1 MGRVQGGADF
11 ERGYGGVAV
20 KAAVLFEAGKPLEIA
35 EVRVSKPGPREVLI
49 RTAAVGVCRSDLH
62 FVDGAFP
69 HPVPTVPGH
78 EAAGVIEAVGSDVA
92 HLKPGD
98 HVITFFTVFCGSCEM
113 CASGRPSLCI
123 DPSTRRPPGAEP
135 RLSLADGTPLA
146 PFLNL
151 SAFAE
156 LMLVHENACVSIAKE
171 MPLDR
176 AALLGCAVITGAGAI
191 FNDSRV
197 RPGES
202 VAVIGAGGIGLAA
215 INAAKIAGAGT
226 ILAIDPVAEKRE
238 LALRMGATHA
248 LDATAEG
255 LAKQVLALTDG
266 GVHYAVEAVGRPAT
280 AELAWTI
287 LRRGGTAT
295 ILGMIAPGNSVSLP
309 GPTFLTGKK
318 IQGSLL
324 GSTRFPIDMPRLAR
338 MYLDGLLD
346 LDTMVAERIRLE
358 GVNDALAKLRKGD
371 SVRSVIEFA

>member
-1 MGRVQGGADF
+1 M
-11 ERGYGGVAV
+11 
-20 KAAVLFEAGKPLEIA
+20 KAAVLFAPSQPLEIA
-35 EVRVSKPGPREVLI
+35 DIRISNPGPREVLI

-78 EAAGVIEAVGSDVA
+78 EAAGVVEAVGSDVA
-92 HLKPGD
+92 HLRPGD
-98 HVITFFTVFCGSCEM
+98 HVITFFTVFCGACEM
-113 CASGRPSLCI
+113 CVTGRPSLCI
-123 DPSTRRPPGAEP
+123 DPSTRRPDGAEP
-135 RLSLADGTPLA
+135 RLSLNDGTPLA

-156 LMLVHENACVSIAKE
+156 MMLVHENACVAISKD

-226 ILAIDPVAEKRE
+226 ILAIDPVPEKRE
-238 LALRMGATHA
+238 IARKLGATHA
-248 LDATAEG
+248 LDPSVDTI
-255 LAKQVLALTDG
+255 AKDVLKLTNG
-266 GVHYAVEAVGRPAT
+266 GVHYAIEAVGRSNT

-295 ILGMIAPGNSVSLP
+295 ILGMIAPGNNVSLP
-309 GPTFLTGKK
+309 GPTFLSGKK

-324 GSTRFPIDMPRLAR
+324 GSTRFPIDMPRLVQ

-358 GVNDALAKLRKGD
+358 DVNDALDKLRKGD

>member
-1 MGRVQGGADF
+1 M
-11 ERGYGGVAV
+11 
-20 KAAVLFEAGKPLEIA
+20 KAAVLYEAGKPLEIT

-92 HLKPGD
+92 HLKVGD

-113 CASGRPSLCI
+113 CVTGRPSLCI
-123 DPSTRRPPGAEP
+123 DPSTRRPAGAEP
-135 RLSLADGTPLA
+135 RLSLEDGTALA

-156 LMLVHENACVSIAKE
+156 QMLVHENACVAISKE

-226 ILAIDPVAEKRE
+226 ILAIDPVPEKRE
-238 LALRMGATHA
+238 LALKLGATHA
-248 LDATAEG
+248 LDAMAEG
-255 LAKQVLALTDG
+255 LAKDVLKLTGG
-266 GVHYAVEAVGRPAT
+266 GVHYAIEAVGRPNT
-280 AELAWTI
+280 AELAWNV

-295 ILGMIAPGNSVSLP
+295 ILGMIAPGGNVSLP

-324 GSTRFPIDMPRLAR
+324 GSTRFPIDMPRLVQ

-358 GVNDALAKLRKGD
+358 EVNDALDKLRKGD

>member
-1 MGRVQGGADF
+1 M
-11 ERGYGGVAV
+11 
-20 KAAVLFEAGKPLEIA
+20 KAAVLYEAGKPLEIT
-35 EVRVSKPGPREVLI
+35 EVCVSKPGPREVLI
-49 RTAAVGVCRSDLH
+49 RTKAVGVCRSDLH

-92 HLKPGD
+92 HLKVGD

-113 CASGRPSLCI
+113 CVTGRPSLCI
-123 DPSTRRPPGAEP
+123 DPSTRRPNGAEP
-135 RLSLADGTPLA
+135 RLSLEDGTALA

-156 LMLVHENACVSIAKE
+156 QMLVHENACVAISKE

-226 ILAIDPVAEKRE
+226 ILAIDPVPEKRE
-238 LALRMGATHA
+238 LALKLGATHA
-248 LDATAEG
+248 LDAMAQG
-255 LAKQVLALTDG
+255 LAKDVLKLTGG
-266 GVHYAVEAVGRPAT
+266 GVHYAIEAVGRPNT
-280 AELAWTI
+280 AELAWNI

-295 ILGMIAPGNSVSLP
+295 ILGMIAPGGNVSLP

-324 GSTRFPIDMPRLAR
+324 GSTRFPIDMPRLVQ

-358 GVNDALAKLRKGD
+358 DVNDALEKLRKGD

>member
-1 MGRVQGGADF
+1 M
-11 ERGYGGVAV
+11 
-20 KAAVLFEAGKPLEIA
+20 KAAVLYEAGKPLEIT
-35 EVRVSKPGPREVLI
+35 EVRVSNPGPREVLI

-92 HLKPGD
+92 HLKVGD

-113 CASGRPSLCI
+113 CVTGRPSLCI
-123 DPSTRRPPGAEP
+123 DPSTRRPADAEP
-135 RLSLADGTPLA
+135 RLSLQDGTGLA

-156 LMLVHENACVSIAKE
+156 QMLVHENACVAISKE

-226 ILAIDPVAEKRE
+226 ILAIDPVPEKRE
-238 LALRMGATHA
+238 LALKLGATHA
-248 LDATAEG
+248 LDAMADG
-255 LAKQVLALTDG
+255 LAKDVLKLTGG
-266 GVHYAVEAVGRPAT
+266 GVHYAIEAVGRPNT
-280 AELAWTI
+280 AELAWNI

-295 ILGMIAPGNSVSLP
+295 ILGMIAPGGNVSLP

-324 GSTRFPIDMPRLAR
+324 GSTRFPIDMPRLVQ

-358 GVNDALAKLRKGD
+358 DVNDALDKLRKGD

>member
-1 MGRVQGGADF
+1 M
-11 ERGYGGVAV
+11 
-20 KAAVLFEAGKPLEIA
+20 KAAVLYEAGKPLEITD
-35 EVRVSKPGPREVLI
+35 VNVSKPGPREVLI

-92 HLKPGD
+92 HLKVGD
-98 HVITFFTVFCGSCEM
+98 HVITFFTAFCGSCEM
-113 CASGRPSLCI
+113 CVTGRPSLCV
-123 DPSTRRPPGAEP
+123 DPSTRRPADAEP
-135 RLSLADGTPLA
+135 RLSLGDGTALA

-156 LMLVHENACVSIAKE
+156 QMLVHENACVAISKE

-176 AALLGCAVITGAGAI
+176 AALLGCAVITGAGSV

-215 INAAKIAGAGT
+215 INAAKIAGAGM

-238 LALRMGATHA
+238 LALKLGATHA
-248 LDATAEG
+248 LDAMADG
-255 LAKQVLALTDG
+255 LAKDVLKRTGG
-266 GVHYAVEAVGRPAT
+266 GVHYAIEAVGRPNT
-280 AELAWTI
+280 AELAWNI

-295 ILGMIAPGNSVSLP
+295 ILGMIAPGQSVSLS

-324 GSTRFPIDMPRLAR
+324 GSTRFPIDMPRLVQ

-346 LDTMVAERIRLE
+346 LDTMVAERIGLGE
-358 GVNDALAKLRKGD
+358 VNEALDKLRKGD

>member
-1 MGRVQGGADF
+1 M
-11 ERGYGGVAV
+11 
-20 KAAVLFEAGKPLEIA
+20 KAAVLFEAKSPLQIA
-35 EVRVSKPGPREVLI
+35 EVLVSKPGPREVLI
-49 RTAAVGVCRSDLH
+49 RTVACGVCRSDLH

-78 EAAGVIEAVGSDVA
+78 EAAGVVEAVGSDVS

-113 CASGRPSLCI
+113 CVTGRPSLCI
-123 DPSTRRPPGAEP
+123 DPSTRRPADAAP
-135 RLSLADGTPLA
+135 RLSLADGRPLA

-156 LMLVHENACVSIAKE
+156 MMLVHENACVAISKE

-176 AALLGCAVITGAGAI
+176 AALLGCAVITGAGAV

-215 INAAKIAGAGT
+215 INAAKIAGAGA
-226 ILAIDPVAEKRE
+226 ILAIDPMPEKRA
-238 LALRMGATHA
+238 LALKLGATDA
-248 LDATAEG
+248 LDSSSESIV
-255 LAKQVLALTDG
+255 KDVLKLTNG
-266 GVHYAVEAVGRPAT
+266 GVHYAIEAVGRPNT
-280 AELAWTI
+280 AELAWNI

-295 ILGMIAPGNSVSLP
+295 ILGMIAPGNNVSLP

-324 GSTRFPIDMPRLAR
+324 GSTRFPIDMPRLVQ

-346 LDTMVAERIRLE
+346 LDTMVAERIRLDD
-358 GVNDALAKLRKGD
+358 VNDALEKLRQGH

>member
-1 MGRVQGGADF
+1 M
-11 ERGYGGVAV
+11 
-20 KAAVLFEAGKPLEIA
+20 KAAVLFEAKTPLAIE
-35 EVRVSKPGPREVLI
+35 EVAVSKPGPREVLI

-78 EAAGVIEAVGSDVA
+78 EAAGVVEAVGSDVA
-92 HLKPGD
+92 HLRPGD
-98 HVITFFTVFCGSCEM
+98 HVITFLTAFCGSCEY
-113 CASGRPSLCI
+113 CVTGRPSLCV
-123 DPSTRRPPGAEP
+123 DPSTRRPAEAEP
-135 RLSLADGTPLA
+135 RLKLADGRPLA

-156 LMLVHENACVSIAKE
+156 MMLVHENACVAIAKD

-215 INAAKIAGAGT
+215 INAAKIAGAGQ
-226 ILAIDPVAEKRE
+226 ILALDPVPEKRALAEK
-238 LALRMGATHA
+238 MGATHT
-248 LDATAEG
+248 LDPTEEG
-255 LAKQVLALTDG
+255 IAKQVLALTGG
-266 GVHYAVEAVGRPAT
+266 GVHYAIEAVGRPVT
-280 AELAWTI
+280 AELAWQI

-295 ILGMIAPGNSVSLP
+295 ILGMIAPGQNVSLA
-309 GPTFLTGKK
+309 GHTFLTGKK

-324 GSTRFPIDMPRLAR
+324 GSTRFPIDMPRLVQL
-338 MYLDGLLD
+338 YLDGKLD
-346 LDTMVAERIRLE
+346 LDTLVAERIQLPQ
-358 GVNDALAKLRKGD
+358 VNDALEKLRQGT
-371 SVRSVIEFA
+371 SVRSVISFA

>member
-1 MGRVQGGADF
+1 M
-11 ERGYGGVAV
+11 
-20 KAAVLFEAGKPLEIA
+20 KAAVLHEANTPLEI
-35 EVRVSKPGPREVLI
+35 ETISISNPGPREVLI
-49 RTAAVGVCRSDLH
+49 RTVACGVCRSDLH

-78 EAAGVIEAVGSDVA
+78 EAAGIIEAVGSDVA

-113 CASGRPSLCI
+113 CVSGRPSLCI
-123 DPSTRRPPGAEP
+123 DPSTRRPAGAAP

-156 LMLVHENACVSIAKE
+156 MMLVHENACVAISKD

-176 AALLGCAVITGAGAI
+176 AALLGCAVITGAGAV

-215 INAAKIAGAGT
+215 INAARIAGAGT
-226 ILAIDPVAEKRE
+226 ILAIDPMPEKRE
-238 LALRMGATHA
+238 LALKLGATHA
-248 LDATAEG
+248 LDPSSETIVKDVLKRTA
-255 LAKQVLALTDG
+255 G
-266 GVHYAVEAVGRPAT
+266 GVHYAIEAVGRPNT
-280 AELAWTI
+280 AELAWNI

-295 ILGMIAPGNSVSLP
+295 ILGMIAPGQNVILP
-309 GPTFLTGKK
+309 GHTFLTGKK

-324 GSTRFPIDMPRLAR
+324 GSTRFPIDMPRLVQ
-338 MYLDGLLD
+338 MYIDGLLD
-346 LDTMVAERIRLE
+346 LDSMVAEKIPLE
-358 GVNDALAKLRKGD
+358 GVNDALQKLRDGH
-371 SVRSVIEFA
+371 SVRSVITFA

>member
-1 MGRVQGGADF
+1 M
-11 ERGYGGVAV
+11 
-20 KAAVLFEAGKPLEIA
+20 KAAILFEAEKPLEIA
-35 EVRVSKPGPREVLI
+35 DIRLADPGPREVLI
-49 RTAAVGVCRSDLH
+49 RTAACGVCRSDLH
-62 FVDGAFP
+62 FIDGAFP

-78 EAAGVIEAVGSDVA
+78 EAAGVVEAVGSDVA

-113 CASGRPSLCI
+113 CVTGRPSLCV
-123 DPSTRRPPGAEP
+123 DPSTRRPADAEP
-135 RLSLADGTPLA
+135 RIRLADGTPLA
-146 PFLNL
+146 QFLNL
-151 SAFAE
+151 SAFSE
-156 LMLVHENACVSIAKE
+156 MMLVHENACVAIDKA

-176 AALLGCAVITGAGAI
+176 AALLGCAVITGAGAV

-202 VAVIGAGGIGLAA
+202 VAVIGAGGIGLSA
-215 INAAKIAGAGT
+215 INAAKIAGAGM

-238 LALRMGATHA
+238 IALKMGATHA
-248 LDATAEG
+248 IDATMDG
-255 LAKQVLALTDG
+255 LAKEVLTLTGG
-266 GVHYAVEAVGRPAT
+266 GVHYAIEAVGRPNT

-295 ILGMIAPGNSVSLP
+295 ILGMIAPGNSVTLP

-324 GSTRFPIDMPRLAR
+324 GSTRFPIDMPRLVR

-346 LDTMVAERIRLE
+346 LDTMVAERIVL
-358 GVNDALAKLRKGD
+358 GQVNDALEKLRKGD

>member
-1 MGRVQGGADF
+1 M
-11 ERGYGGVAV
+11 
-20 KAAVLFEAGKPLEIA
+20 KAAVLFEAKSPLQITDIA
-35 EVRVSKPGPREVLI
+35 IDKPGPREVLI
-49 RTAAVGVCRSDLH
+49 RTAACGVCRSDLH

-78 EAAGVIEAVGSDVA
+78 EAAGVVEAVGSDVTR
-92 HLKPGD
+92 LKPGD

-113 CASGRPSLCI
+113 CVTGRPSLCV
-123 DPSTRRPPGAEP
+123 DPSTRRPKGAP
-135 RLSLADGTPLA
+135 ARLSLSDGTPLA

-156 LMLVHENACVSIAKE
+156 MMLVHENACVAISRD

-226 ILAIDPVAEKRE
+226 IIAIDPVADKR
-238 LALRMGATHA
+238 AAATKMGATHT
-248 LDATAEG
+248 LDANEAD
-255 LAKQVLALTDG
+255 LAKKVAALTEG
-266 GVHYAVEAVGRPAT
+266 GVHYAIEAVGRPNT

-295 ILGMIAPGNSVSLP
+295 ILGMIAPGNEVKIA

-318 IQGSLL
+318 LQGSLL
-324 GSTRFPIDMPRLAR
+324 GSTRFPIDMPRLVQF
-338 MYLDGLLD
+338 YLDGKLD
-346 LDTMVAERIRLE
+346 LDTMVAEKIPLE
-358 GVNDALAKLRKGD
+358 QVNEAFDKLRTGD

>member
-1 MGRVQGGADF
+1 M
-11 ERGYGGVAV
+11 
-20 KAAVLFEAGKPLEIA
+20 KAAVLFEAGKPLQIEQ
-35 EVRVSKPGPREVLI
+35 VSVSKPGPREVLI
-49 RTAAVGVCRSDLH
+49 RTVACGVCRSDLH

-92 HLKPGD
+92 HLKVGD

-123 DPSTRRPPGAEP
+123 DPSTRRPAGAEP
-135 RLSLADGTPLA
+135 RLSLGGGTPLA

-156 LMLVHENACVSIAKE
+156 MMLVHENACVAISKD

-176 AALLGCAVITGAGAI
+176 AALLGCAVITGAGAV

-202 VAVIGAGGIGLAA
+202 VAVIGAGGIGLSA

-226 ILAIDPVAEKRE
+226 ILAIDPMPEKRE
-238 LALRMGATHA
+238 LALKLGATHA
-248 LDATAEG
+248 MDPGSDTIVKDVL
-255 LAKQVLALTDG
+255 KQTGG
-266 GVHYAVEAVGRPAT
+266 GVHYAIEAVGRPNT
-280 AELAWTI
+280 AELAWNI

-295 ILGMIAPGNSVSLP
+295 ILGMIAPGQNVSLP
-309 GPTFLTGKK
+309 GHTFLTGKK

-324 GSTRFPIDMPRLAR
+324 GSTRFPIDMPRLVQ

-346 LDTMVAERIRLE
+346 LDTMVAETIPLE
-358 GVNDALAKLRKGD
+358 GVNDALQKLRDGH
-371 SVRSVIEFA
+371 SVRSVVTFA

>member
-1 MGRVQGGADF
+1 M
-11 ERGYGGVAV
+11 
-20 KAAVLFEAGKPLEIA
+20 KAAVLYEAGKPLEITD
-35 EVRVSKPGPREVLI
+35 VNVSKPGPREVLI

-92 HLKPGD
+92 HLKVGD
-98 HVITFFTVFCGSCEM
+98 HVITFFTAICGSCEM
-113 CASGRPSLCI
+113 CVTGRPSLCV
-123 DPSTRRPPGAEP
+123 DPSTRRPADAEP
-135 RLSLADGTPLA
+135 RLSLGDGTALA

-156 LMLVHENACVSIAKE
+156 QMLVHENACVAISKE

-176 AALLGCAVITGAGAI
+176 AALLGCAVITGAGSV

-215 INAAKIAGAGT
+215 INAAKIAGAGM

-238 LALRMGATHA
+238 LALKLGATHA
-248 LDATAEG
+248 LDAMADG
-255 LAKQVLALTDG
+255 LAKDVLKRTGG
-266 GVHYAVEAVGRPAT
+266 GVHYAIEAVGRPNT
-280 AELAWTI
+280 AELAWNI

-295 ILGMIAPGNSVSLP
+295 ILGMIAPGQSVSLS

-324 GSTRFPIDMPRLAR
+324 GSTRFPIDMPRLVQ

-346 LDTMVAERIRLE
+346 LDTMVAERIGLGE
-358 GVNDALAKLRKGD
+358 VNEALDKLRKGD

>member
-1 MGRVQGGADF
+1 M
-11 ERGYGGVAV
+11 
-20 KAAVLFEAGKPLEIA
+20 KAAILYEAGKPLEIA
-35 EVRVSKPGPREVLI
+35 DIRVAKPGPREVLI

-92 HLKPGD
+92 HLKVGD
-98 HVITFFTVFCGSCEM
+98 HVITFFTVCCGSCEM
-113 CASGRPSLCI
+113 CGTGRPSLCV
-123 DPSTRRPPGAEP
+123 DPSTRRPADAEP
-135 RLSLADGTPLA
+135 RLSLDDGTALA

-156 LMLVHENACVSIAKE
+156 QMLVHENACVAISKD

-176 AALLGCAVITGAGAI
+176 AALLGCAVITGAGSV

-215 INAAKIAGAGT
+215 INAARIAGAGT

-238 LALRMGATHA
+238 LALKLGATHA
-248 LDATAEG
+248 LDAMAEG
-255 LAKQVLALTDG
+255 LAKDVLKLTGG
-266 GVHYAVEAVGRPAT
+266 GVHYAIEAVGRPNT
-280 AELAWTI
+280 AELAWNI

-295 ILGMIAPGNSVSLP
+295 ILGMIAPGNNVSLP

-324 GSTRFPIDMPRLAR
+324 GSTRFPIDMPRLVQ

-358 GVNDALAKLRKGD
+358 DVNDALEKLRKGD

>member
-1 MGRVQGGADF
+1 M
-11 ERGYGGVAV
+11 
-20 KAAVLFEAGKPLEIA
+20 KAAVLYEAGKPLEIT

-92 HLKPGD
+92 HLKVDD

-113 CASGRPSLCI
+113 CVTGRPSLCI
-123 DPSTRRPPGAEP
+123 DPSTRRPADAEP
-135 RLSLADGTPLA
+135 RLSLGDGTPLA

-156 LMLVHENACVSIAKE
+156 QMLVHENACVAISKE

-226 ILAIDPVAEKRE
+226 ILAIDPVPEKRE
-238 LALRMGATHA
+238 LALKLGATHA
-248 LDATAEG
+248 LDAMAEG
-255 LAKQVLALTDG
+255 LAKDVLKLTGG
-266 GVHYAVEAVGRPAT
+266 GVHYAIEAVGRPNT
-280 AELAWTI
+280 AELAWNI

-295 ILGMIAPGNSVSLP
+295 ILGMIAPGGNVSLP

-324 GSTRFPIDMPRLAR
+324 GSTRFPIDMPRLVQ

-346 LDTMVAERIRLE
+346 LDTMVAERIKLDD
-358 GVNDALAKLRKGD
+358 VNAAMAKLRDGH